1 MKRDKPIRFAFGIH
15 PDSYRLPHPS
25 LGLPVILLIRKVLG
39 RAFELMREQNYPIAE
54 AHEDDITRDLR
65 TIIENNLRQTGEIPG
80 FSRRTFDFTVR
91 QGQWENYNGIV
102 LTKTPDLYFRLRR
115 DDSWNPRLISE
126 FDGLFIECKPVDRK
140 HPAGSD
146 YCDLGLQR
154 FIDGNYAWAMPEAM
168 MLGYARH
175 GRTIPTHLVPAM
187 EEEKRRSSLQ
197 TKSMPRSI
205 EHKSKCGVPFAHSLH
220 VSQHTRPFNWR
231 ENKGRASDISIY
243 HVWFDCDKP
252 KTASSIPTFAKS

>member
-1 MKRDKPIRFAFGIH
+1 MKRERPIRFAFGIH

-39 RAFELMREQNYPIAE
+39 RAFALMREQDYPIVE
-54 AHEDDITRDLR
+54 ANEDDITRELR

-91 QGQWENYNGIV
+91 QGQWENYNRKV
-102 LTKTPDLYFRLRR
+102 VTKTPDLYFRLRR
-115 DDSWNPRLISE
+115 DDSPNTKLVSE
-126 FDGLFIECKPVDRK
+126 FDGLFVECKPVDRK
-140 HPAGSD
+140 HPAGSA
-146 YCDLGLQR
+146 YCDLGIQR
-154 FIDGNYAWAMPEAM
+154 FIDGHYAWAMPEAM

-197 TKSMPRSI
+197 IKSMP
-205 EHKSKCGVPFAHSLH
+205 HPVAPKSKPGVPFAHTLH
-220 VSQHTRPFNWR
+220 SSCHGRSFPWW
-231 ENKGRASDISIY
+231 ENKGPASDITIY
-243 HVWFDCDKP
+243 HVWFDCDI
-252 KTASSIPTFAKS
+252 KTGPTA